1 LRGDTEFV
9 SHREL
14 VKNQLLWLGDE
25 IQSFGTWTKKRL
37 PSRDAALSSNLK
49 SWLVK
54 GISSTAARKALTVI
68 KHLRGTLK
76 VASGLVVVH
85 PAPVDWSLVHPLL
98 LTRNPVAGPA
108 VSVGLAGSIK
118 LAKTATLTPDLGL
131 MPVYSEGTTPDVKPP
146 LVT

>member
-1 LRGDTEFV
+1 VAGRRDPVVWYLDQEEIAQQGRCLKFEFEV
-9 SHREL
+9 L
-14 VKNQLLWLGDE
+14 AGKV
-25 IQSFGTWTKKRL
+25 
-37 PSRDAALSSNLK
+37 
-49 SWLVK
+49 
-54 GISSTAARKALTVI
+54 ISSTAARKALTVI
-68 KHLRGTLK
+68 RHLRGTLK

-108 VSVGLAGSIK
+108 ASVGLARSIK